1 MPNSKVVLD
10 FIYIVVKAFQRSV
23 VADKLI
29 GLYFFFLTSLI
40 GLSLDC
46 LRH

>member
-29 GLYFFFLTSLI
+29 GLYFFFFDITYRFI
-40 GLSLDC
+40 T
-46 LRH
+46 